1 VRRGVY
7 RGDRADQQDL
17 DLGEGAAVGLGTLNP
32 TARVLL
38 ALIAGLA
45 LGVAAAA
52 TGSRPLLAIATGVEP
67 VGTLWT
73 NAVRMTVIPL
83 VVALIVTGVAAT
95 ADPRR
100 LGRLGVRALPLFV
113 GLLLASGMFALLIA
127 PLSLDRLDIQPEVAA
142 GLRASTAAS
151 DAANDARRMPSLV
164 QRIVEVV
171 PANPI
176 KAAADGALLPLVV
189 FTLVF
194 AFALTRLDV
203 ARRHPVVQLFQAV
216 ADAMLVVVR
225 WVLVLAPVGIFALA
239 SGLGARLGTSAA
251 GALLHYV
258 ATLSGVLLAFLLLL
272 YPLTRLFGGVSLRR
286 FAAAA
291 APAQA
296 VALSTRSSLAAL
308 PVMITSARER
318 LGASPA
324 ITGFVLPLAVSVF
337 RLNVPIAWIVGALFL
352 SRLYGVPLGSAE
364 LAGLII
370 TATLISFSVPGI
382 PSSSLFLIAPVLVEL
397 GLPAEGVGILIAV
410 DAVPD
415 MFKTGLNVTSH
426 LTAAVVLNRG
436 DEAAA

>member
-1 VRRGVY
+1 
-7 RGDRADQQDL
+7 
-17 DLGEGAAVGLGTLNP
+17 LNP

-38 ALIAGLA
+38 ALIAGLV
-45 LGVAAAA
+45 LGVVAAA
-52 TGSRPLLAIATGVEP
+52 TGSRPLLAIAIGVEP

-83 VVALIVTGVAAT
+83 VVALIVTGVTAT
-95 ADPRR
+95 ADPRH
-100 LGRLGVRALPLFV
+100 LGRLGARALPLFV
-113 GLLLASGMFALLIA
+113 GLLLASGVFALLVA
-127 PLSLDRLDIQPEVAA
+127 PLSLDRLHIPPEVAA
-142 GLRASTAAS
+142 GLRAGAAAS
-151 DAANDARRMPSLV
+151 DAAAGARQMPSLV

-203 ARRHPVVQLFQAV
+203 ARRDPVVQLFQAV

-225 WVLVLAPVGIFALA
+225 WVLVLAPIGIFALA
-239 SGLGARLGTSAA
+239 SGLGARMGTAAA

-258 ATLSGVLLAFLLLL
+258 ATLSGVLLAFLLFL
-272 YPLTRLFGGVSLRR
+272 YPLTRLLGGVPLRR

-296 VALSTRSSLAAL
+296 VAFSTRSSLAAL
-308 PVMITSARER
+308 PVMIASARER

-337 RLNVPIAWIVGALFL
+337 RLNVPIAWVVGALFL
-352 SRLYGVPLGSAE
+352 SRLYGVPLGGAE
-364 LAGLII
+364 LAGLVV
-370 TATLISFSVPGI
+370 TSTLISFSVPGI
-382 PSSSLFLIAPVLVEL
+382 PSSSLFLIAPVIVEL

-426 LTAAVVLNRG
+426 LSAAAVLNRG
-436 DEAAA
+436 EEAAA

>member
-1 VRRGVY
+1 M
-7 RGDRADQQDL
+7 
-17 DLGEGAAVGLGTLNP
+17 
-32 TARVLL
+32 
-38 ALIAGLA
+38 

-52 TGSRPLLAIATGVEP
+52 TGSQPLLAIATGVEP

-73 NAVRMTVIPL
+73 NTVRMTVIPL

-100 LGRLGVRALPLFV
+100 LGRLGARALPLFV
-113 GLLLASGMFALLIA
+113 GLLLASGMFALLVA
-127 PLSLDRLDIQPEVAA
+127 PLSLDRLHIPLEVAA
-142 GLRASTAAS
+142 DLRASAAAS
-151 DAANDARRMPSLV
+151 AAADDARRMPSLV

-171 PANPI
+171 PVNPI

-194 AFALTRLDV
+194 AFALTRLD
-203 ARRHPVVQLFQAV
+203 AAHRDPVVQLFQAV
-216 ADAMLVVVR
+216 ADAMLMVVG
-225 WVLVLAPVGIFALA
+225 WVLALAPIGIFALA
-239 SGLGARLGTSAA
+239 SGLGARMGTAAA

-272 YPLTRLFGGVSLRR
+272 YPLTRLLSGVPLRR
-286 FAAAA
+286 FAAVA

-296 VALSTRSSLAAL
+296 VAFSTRSSLAAL

-337 RLNVPIAWIVGALFL
+337 RLNVPIAWVVGALFL
-352 SRLYGVPLGSAE
+352 SRLYGVPLSGAE
-364 LAGLII
+364 LAGLVV
-370 TATLISFSVPGI
+370 TSTLISFSVPGI
-382 PSSSLFLIAPVLVEL
+382 PSSSLFLIAPVIVEL

-426 LTAAVVLNRG
+426 LSAAAVLNRG
-436 DEAAA
+436 EEAAA

>member
-1 VRRGVY
+1 V
-7 RGDRADQQDL
+7 
-17 DLGEGAAVGLGTLNP
+17 NP

-45 LGVAAAA
+45 LGVVA
-52 TGSRPLLAIATGVEP
+52 TASDSRALLAVATGVEP

-100 LGRLGVRALPLFV
+100 LGRLGARTLPLFV
-113 GLLLASGMFALLIA
+113 GLLLASGMFALLVA
-127 PLSLDRLDIQPEVAA
+127 PLSLDRLHIPPEVAA
-142 GLRASTAAS
+142 DLRASAAAS
-151 DAANDARRMPSLV
+151 AAAADARRMPSLV

-176 KAAADGALLPLVV
+176 RAAADGALLPLVV
-189 FTLVF
+189 FALVF
-194 AFALTRLDV
+194 AFALTRLDA
-203 ARRHPVVQLFQAV
+203 ARRDPVVQLLQAV
-216 ADAMLVVVR
+216 ADAMLVIVR
-225 WVLVLAPVGIFALA
+225 WVLALAPVGIFALA
-239 SGLGARLGTSAA
+239 SGLGARMGASAA
-251 GALLHYV
+251 GALFHYV

-272 YPLTRLFGGVSLRR
+272 YPLTRLLAGVPLRR

-296 VALSTRSSLAAL
+296 VAFSTRSSLAAL
-308 PVMITSARER
+308 PVMITSARDR
-318 LGASPA
+318 LSANPA

-337 RLNVPIAWIVGALFL
+337 RLNVPIAWVVGALFL
-352 SRLYGVPLGSAE
+352 SRLYGVPLGGAE
-364 LAGLII
+364 LAGLVV

-426 LTAAVVLNRG
+426 LTAAAVLNRG
-436 DEAAA
+436 EEATA